1 MNRGISPEDL
11 YSKLVELE
19 DNDDEKAISLV
30 QEFIKGTKKRS
41 WSKAMNELMVKAIE
55 IIISQSQIK
64 PLKEVIAFCRSLTQ
78 VNYIAQFE
86 GIIKSAKE
94 FLLDKYE
101 ISNDKFKKFKDKKNI
116 DIEEDNEMLDDN
128 LMNDNNDLLDEQQF
142 IHEQK
147 FIWEAYKILLDVT
160 KMNSKLFPL
169 YIQILKDC
177 FLFCGENR
185 CIHEFKALCDS
196 IRNYLFMLKKNEN
209 KPNFTNKIMI
219 SDAKILRL
227 LIQSSLNQIE
237 TANKLEEWEESFKT
251 SEKIVS
257 FIEDYESIEK
267 KDKDKKGKEK
277 KYLKIPFFFEIE
289 LYNHIQKLLW
299 VSNYPMYHTYA
310 MISIQ
315 KTIENNKT
323 KIDSLTEKENQIYQ
337 SYNLS
342 KINERIIL
350 AYLSTSIKNA
360 YTNFTKVG
368 EELFEDNNDTE
379 IKTCQK
385 MMKILKINHI
395 PSRKYLLGY
404 LLNNNIINKANK
416 EIKELFDIF
425 ENEQNPITL
434 AKKGVK
440 YISKIINDEDYKPY
454 LRKIKENLIIKF
466 LMLLPNVYKNISLS
480 RVINLFKE
488 LNLDEYEINDII
500 SESSRINLFKCKIDF
515 KNDLIKFITN
525 DSSQD
530 RFNNLIENFL
540 KSSKKVIKDI
550 IWTKNKTKLGLLKDK
565 IYGEVRN
572 INSKS
577 LALTNSLLEESRKQ
591 NKKLKAYITKRDK
604 LKGDLKLKTAETK
617 EKTIRLLQ
625 DKEQLERDKLRSEQ
639 EQREIEA
646 EMKRYL
652 IDSLRTFTNSIV
664 LKDGKRIK
672 LDDLLKDLNKVTP
685 EELIK
690 HFDEQKIESASKK
703 EKELKKDTKRKDYV
717 LREFRKRDMEKYEQ
731 ELKKED
737 ELLEKK
743 RQEEIK
749 KELLIRD
756 EVLKYKP
763 YKDSYCAE
771 IEKKN
776 LENYKKEVDEYNKY
790 LKEKVTQ
797 DIYNELD
804 AFFTEY
810 LDDFTKKQMAENQQ
824 KKALDTWTPFDTSRK
839 VLDTLTKGSQF
850 TNTKIEKSPNKE
862 IIRGLKADD
871 TKEFAR
877 SSRAEENKEVDK
889 LKQKENEEKTVRNK
903 ENKKDD
909 KLAWR
914 KGPQEQKERKKS
926 WKKDEGDWKDKK
938 DDKKKYD
945 KKDEENWRN
954 KKEDKKNQDKKDD
967 KKTPENK
974 KEEEDWRNK
983 KDDKKKHENKKEDD
997 WRKGGNDHKKDDK
1010 DKHENK
1016 KEDQVWRRGG
1026 DEPKKDDR
1034 KKHETKKDENN
1045 WRRGGDETKKEEKK
1059 ETKKDDGNWKR
1070 GDGNWRRGGNE
1081 PKKEEKKETKKDEG
1095 TWRRGGDEPKK
1106 DEKKET
1112 KKDEGTWRRGGDEP
1126 KKDEKKTEDKK
1137 TESKKEDTKKKK
1149 KKK

>member
-41 WSKAMNELMVKAIE
+41 WSKAMNELMKKAIE
-55 IIISQSQIK
+55 IIIAQSQIK

-78 VNYIAQFE
+78 ANYIAQFE
-86 GIIKSAKE
+86 GIVKCAKE
-94 FLLDKYE
+94 FLFEKYE
-101 ISNDKFKKFKDKKNI
+101 TSNEKFKKFKDKQNI
-116 DIEEDNEMLDDN
+116 DIEEEPDMTDEN
-128 LMNDNNDLLDEQQF
+128 LTNAKDILDEQQF
-142 IHEQK
+142 LEEQK

-160 KMNSKLFPL
+160 KMHSRLFPL
-169 YIQILKDC
+169 YNLILNDC
-177 FLFCGENR
+177 FLFCGENKR
-185 CIHEFKALCDS
+185 IHEFKALCDS

-209 KPNFTNKIMI
+209 KPNFANKIMI

-251 SEKIVS
+251 SEKIIS
-257 FIEDYESIEK
+257 FIEEYEKIEK
-267 KDKDKKGKEK
+267 KDNTKQGKEK
-277 KYLKIPFFFEIE
+277 KYLKIPPLFEIE

-315 KTIENNKT
+315 KTIENNHSKLEN
-323 KIDSLTEKENQIYQ
+323 LTEKESQIYA

-342 KINERIIL
+342 NINERIIL
-350 AYLSTSIKNA
+350 AYLSTPLKNA

-379 IKTCQK
+379 IRTCQK

-404 LLNNNIINKANK
+404 LLNNNIANNATK

-425 ENEQNPITL
+425 ENEINPISL

-440 YISKIINDEDYKPY
+440 YITKISKEEDYKPY
-454 LRKIKENLIIKF
+454 LKKIQENLIIKV
-466 LMLLPNVYKNISLS
+466 LMLLPNIYKNISLS
-480 RVINLFKE
+480 RIINLFKD
-488 LNLDEYEINDII
+488 LNMEEYEINDII
-500 SESSRINLFKCKIDF
+500 CESSRINLFKCKIDLR
-515 KNDLIKFITN
+515 NNLINFITN
-525 DSSQD
+525 ESSQD

-540 KSSKKVIKDI
+540 KNSKKVIKEI

-577 LALTNSLLEESRKQ
+577 LAITNSLLEESKKQ
-591 NKKLKAYITKRDK
+591 NKKLKAYISKRDK
-604 LKGDLKLKTAETK
+604 LKAELKLKTAETK
-617 EKTIRLLQ
+617 EKNIRLIQ

-646 EMKRYL
+646 EMKKYL

-703 EKELKKDTKRKDYV
+703 EKELKKDTKRKDYI

-731 ELKKED
+731 EKKKED

-743 RQEEIK
+743 RQEEIN

-763 YKDSYCAE
+763 YKDSYFAE
-771 IEKKN
+771 IEKNN
-776 LENYKKEVDEYNKY
+776 LETYKKEVEEYNKY

-804 AFFTEY
+804 TFFSEY

-839 VLDTLTKGSQF
+839 LLENLTRGSQF
-850 TNTKIEKSPNKE
+850 TENKREKSRD
-862 IIRGLKADD
+862 IQ
-871 TKEFAR
+871 R
-877 SSRAEENKEVDK
+877 SSRADENKEVDK
-889 LKQKENEEKTVRNK
+889 FKKKKDDDKSWRKSDNEEKKDTELSWRKAPEEPKK
-903 ENKKDD
+903 EDKKNEKNEKKKDD
-909 KLAWR
+909 DNWR
-914 KGPQEQKERKKS
+914 RG
-926 WKKDEGDWKDKK
+926 GDGHKK
-938 DDKKKYD
+938 DDKKKD
-945 KKDEENWRN
+945 FKKDEGNWRRGG
-954 KKEDKKNQDKKDD
+954 DD
-967 KKTPENK
+967 
-974 KEEEDWRNK
+974 R
-983 KDDKKKHENKKEDD
+983 KDDKKKHENKKDEGNWRRGGDD
-997 WRKGGNDHKKDDK
+997 QKKNDDK
-1010 DKHENK
+1010 KKHETKKEENTWRRGGDEPK
-1016 KEDQVWRRGG
+1016 KEDKKAETKKEDGNWRRGG
-1026 DEPKKDDR
+1026 DEPKKDD
-1034 KKHETKKDENN
+1034 N
-1045 WRRGGDETKKEEKK
+1045 
-1059 ETKKDDGNWKR
+1059 
-1070 GDGNWRRGGNE
+1070 NWRRGGNE
-1081 PKKEEKKETKKDEG
+1081 PKKEDKKVETKKDEG
-1095 TWRRGGDEPKK
+1095 NWRRGGDEPKK
-1106 DEKKET
+1106 E
-1112 KKDEGTWRRGGDEP
+1112 
-1126 KKDEKKTEDKK
+1126 EKKTEEKK
-1137 TESKKEDTKKKK
+1137 TETKKEEPKKKK
-1149 KKK
+1149 KNKKKENK

>member
-19 DNDDEKAISLV
+19 DNDDLKAISLV

-41 WSKAMNELMVKAIE
+41 WSKAMNELMKKAIE
-55 IIISQSQIK
+55 IIIAQSQIK

-78 VNYIAQFE
+78 VNYLPQFE
-86 GIIKSAKE
+86 GIIKTAKE

-101 ISNDKFKKFKDKKNI
+101 ISNEKFKKFQNNQHI
-116 DIEEDNEMLDDN
+116 DIEDEVDMVEEN
-128 LMNDNNDLLDEQQF
+128 LNLTNAKDILDEQQF
-142 IHEQK
+142 LEEQK
-147 FIWEAYKILLDVT
+147 FIWEAYKIILDVT

-177 FLFCGENR
+177 FLFCGENKR
-185 CIHEFKALCDS
+185 IHEFKALCDS
-196 IRNYLFMLKKNEN
+196 IRNYLFMLKKNEA
-209 KPNFTNKIMI
+209 KPNFQNKIMV

-251 SEKIVS
+251 SEKIIS
-257 FIEDYESIEK
+257 FIEDYEKIEK
-267 KDKDKKGKEK
+267 KEKTTGKANKEK
-277 KYLKIPFFFEIE
+277 KYLKIPPLFEIE

-310 MISIQ
+310 LISIQ
-315 KTIENNKT
+315 KTIENNHSKL
-323 KIDSLTEKENQIYQ
+323 DNLSEKEKEIYD

-342 KINERIIL
+342 KINEKIIL
-350 AYLSTSIKNA
+350 AYLSTPIKNA

-379 IKTCQK
+379 IKTCQR

-404 LLNNNIINKANK
+404 LLNNNLTKNINK
-416 EIKELFDIF
+416 EIQELFNIF
-425 ENEQNPITL
+425 ENEQNPISL

-440 YISKIINDEDYKPY
+440 YIKKIINEEEYKPY
-454 LRKIKENLIIKF
+454 LNKIQQNLIIKV
-466 LMLLPNVYKNISLS
+466 LMLLPHIYKNISLS
-480 RVINLFKE
+480 RIINLFKE
-488 LNLDEYEINDII
+488 LNLEEYEINDII
-500 SESSRINLFKCKIDF
+500 SESSRLNLFRCKIDL
-515 KNDLIKFITN
+515 KHDLIKFITN
-525 DSSQD
+525 ESSQD

-540 KSSKKVIKDI
+540 KSSKKVIKDL
-550 IWTKNKTKLGLLKDK
+550 IWNKNKTKLSLLKDK
-565 IYGEVRN
+565 IYGEMRN

-577 LALTNSLLEESRKQ
+577 LAMTNSLLEESRKQ
-591 NKKLKAYITKRDK
+591 NKKLKTYINKRDK
-604 LKGDLKLKTAETK
+604 LKVELKLKTAETK
-617 EKTIRLLQ
+617 EKTIRLQQ
-625 DKEQLERDKLRSEQ
+625 DKEQLEKDKLRSEQ

-685 EELIK
+685 EELIR

-703 EKELKKDTKRKDYV
+703 EKELKKDTKRKDYI
-717 LREFRKRDMEKYEQ
+717 LREFRQRDFEKYEQ
-731 ELKKED
+731 EMKKD
-737 ELLEKK
+737 AELIEKK

-756 EVLKYKP
+756 EVMKYKP

-810 LDDFTKKQMAENQQ
+810 IEDFTKKQMAENQQ
-824 KKALDTWTPFDTSRK
+824 KKALDTWTPFDTDRSKLENLRRGI
-839 VLDTLTKGSQF
+839 LYTETK
-850 TNTKIEKSPNKE
+850 KEKPISKE
-862 IIRGLKADD
+862 IQ
-871 TKEFAR
+871 R
-877 SSRAEENKEVDK
+877 SSRADENKEVDK
-889 LKQKENEEKTVRNK
+889 MKNKKEDDKLSWRNK
-903 ENKKDD
+903 GDENKKEEETKKSSKKDDD
-909 KLAWR
+909 KLSWR
-914 KGPQEQKERKKS
+914 GKGDDNKKEEERKKS
-926 WKKDEGDWKDKK
+926 NKKDEHKK
-938 DDKKKYD
+938 DDKKKDDGWRRGGDD
-945 KKDEENWRN
+945 KKKDDNNWRRGGDDHKKDDHKKHETKKDDN
-954 KKEDKKNQDKKDD
+954 NWRRGGDEHKKEDKKTETKKD
-967 KKTPENK
+967 E
-974 KEEEDWRNK
+974 
-983 KDDKKKHENKKEDD
+983 
-997 WRKGGNDHKKDDK
+997 GS
-1010 DKHENK
+1010 
-1016 KEDQVWRRGG
+1016 WRRGG
-1026 DEPKKDDR
+1026 DEPKKD
-1034 KKHETKKDENN
+1034 EGN
-1045 WRRGGDETKKEEKK
+1045 WRRGGNETKKEDKK
-1059 ETKKDDGNWKR
+1059 VETKKD
-1070 GDGNWRRGGNE
+1070 DGNWRRGGNE
-1081 PKKEEKKETKKDEG
+1081 PKKE
-1095 TWRRGGDEPKK
+1095 
-1106 DEKKET
+1106 EKKET